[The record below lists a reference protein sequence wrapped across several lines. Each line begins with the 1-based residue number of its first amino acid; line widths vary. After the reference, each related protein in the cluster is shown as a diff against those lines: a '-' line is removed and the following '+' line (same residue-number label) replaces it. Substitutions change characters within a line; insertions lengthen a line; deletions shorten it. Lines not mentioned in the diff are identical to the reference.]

1 MSQTPE
7 AAREGQQISR
17 EEVER
22 QIAATI
28 HEIKN
33 RVVVFSGKGGVGKT
47 TVAVNLAYALARSG
61 KQVGLLDADITGPNV
76 SRMVG
81 SSHPFRGGGDKLIPL
96 EVEGLKMV
104 SIAGLLRPG
113 QPVIWRGPLR
123 AKALEQFLWGVDWGP
138 LDFLVVDLPPGT
150 GDEVLTITQRTFP
163 QFAIVVTTPQ
173 EVSLIDSHR
182 AANMAVR
189 MEVPHIGIV
198 ENMSVLI
205 CPSCGAEIPVFGE
218 GGGERQARELGLEF
232 LGKIPID
239 LEVRK
244 GGDEG
249 RPIVLH
255 GKDTPVAQAFFRL
268 ASRVEAILEEGGEDA
283 AASPTGKSG

>member
-1 MSQTPE
+1 MSQTQE
-7 AAREGQQISR
+7 AAPKGQQLSK
-17 EEVER
+17 EDMDR

-28 HEIKN
+28 QQIEN

-76 SRMVG
+76 ARMVG
-81 SSHPFRGGGDKLIPL
+81 SSDPFQWGGGKLFPH
-96 EVEGLKMV
+96 EVEGLKIV
-104 SIAGLLRPG
+104 SIATMIRPG
-113 QPVIWRGPLR
+113 EPVIWRGPLR
-123 AKALEQFLWGVDWGP
+123 AKALEQFLWGVEWGH
-138 LDFLVVDLPPGT
+138 LDFLIVDLPPGT

-163 QFAIVVTTPQ
+163 QFAVVVTTPQ

-182 AANMAVR
+182 AANMALR
-189 MEVPHIGIV
+189 MEVPHVGIV

-205 CPSCGAEIPVFGE
+205 CPSCGAEIPLFGE
-218 GGGERQARELGLEF
+218 GGGERQARELGVEF

-239 LEVRK
+239 LEVRR

-255 GKDTPVAQAFFRL
+255 GKDTPVAQAFFHL
-268 ASRVEAILEEGGEDA
+268 ASRVGELLGEKA
-283 AASPTGKSG
+283 GKGSGSDPG